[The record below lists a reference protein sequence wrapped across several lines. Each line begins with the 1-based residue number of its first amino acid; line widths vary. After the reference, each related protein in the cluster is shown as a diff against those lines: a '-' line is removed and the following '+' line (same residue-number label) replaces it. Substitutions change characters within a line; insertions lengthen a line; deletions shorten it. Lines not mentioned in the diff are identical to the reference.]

1 MSIEAQKDA
10 PTPEELGRVAVLMG
24 GTSAEREISLR
35 SGAECLAALQAKGV
49 DAEAFDPAGRDLA
62 EIRAYDR
69 AFIALHGPGGE
80 DGAMQGALEA
90 LGVPYTGSGVLGSAL
105 GMDKLRSKQI
115 WRAIGLPTP
124 AWWVLRSGDNAMQV
138 VEGLGFP
145 LFIKPV
151 KEGSSLGTRRVNSIE
166 GLDEALQ
173 SARAFGDEVLVERC
187 IDGAEYTVAV
197 LGEQTLPSI
206 RIEVAEGFYDFTAKY
221 RDDRTRMCIPSGL
234 SDAQEDVLSQLCMTA
249 FKAIGALGWGR
260 VDVMA
265 DQTGQ
270 FWLLEVNTIP
280 GMTDHSLV
288 PAAARASGMEM
299 TELVWRILLTSWR
312 HGGKT

>member
-1 MSIEAQKDA
+1 MSIEALTGK
-10 PTPEELGRVAVLMG
+10 PTPQEMGRVAVLMG

-35 SGAECLAALQAKGV
+35 SGAECLAALRAKGV
-49 DAEAFDPAGRDLA
+49 DAEAFDPADHPLS
-62 EIRAYDR
+62 EITAYDR

-80 DGAMQGALEA
+80 DGALQGALEA

-115 WRAIGLPTP
+115 WRATGLPTP
-124 AWWVLRSGDNAMQV
+124 AWYVLRPGDNIMQV

-145 LFIKPV
+145 LFVKPL
-151 KEGSSLGTRRVNSIE
+151 KEGSSLGTRRVNSTE

-173 SARAFGDEVLVERC
+173 GAREFGDEVLVERC
-187 IDGAEYTVAV
+187 IEGAEYTVSV
-197 LGEQTLPSI
+197 LGEQTLPTI
-206 RIEVAEGFYDFTAKY
+206 RIEVAEGFYDFAAKY
-221 RDDRTRMCIPSGL
+221 RDDRTRMHIPSGL
-234 SDAQEDVLSQLCMTA
+234 SDAQEAILSQICMTA

-288 PAAARASGMEM
+288 PAAARAIGMDM